1 MKKHV
6 QGKINRRNFIKGSL
20 ATLALASVPDISIAS
35 APPRKLLPPI
45 DYSKEIIL
53 KNCTLIDMVKPGS
66 IKKGSIKFAH
76 GKIVALGASPFDETH
91 AEVIDMEGAYVLP
104 GLIDGHCH
112 TTASPVFGTSLRQ
125 IPAILREGLR
135 QYTLC
140 IESGITTVRDL
151 GAFAPML
158 HSNIKKI
165 EKGDL
170 VGPRVVYCNAIMNLK
185 GSHPDVKPTDV
196 SMFAELIKPFIG
208 MIPANFETMADLKET
223 LLENAKGASF
233 IKLTVDNKSV
243 FCKTGN
249 IPVYSDEHLREIFNF
264 AEKHNLPVSC
274 HNHRKWGFDRI
285 TRYPINSLEHMIGDA
300 RLSDQE
306 IMRLVKKKIA
316 IVPTLTV
323 AQSYLLDE
331 AYLSG
336 IPKQFQTD
344 FIMNEIAVRKNY
356 MKNEAQQHFD
366 PKIIQA
372 TIDELKYYKTLG
384 WDHLIEHKKYLV
396 NPDLYFGI
404 MLYGPE
410 NLRRMKEAGVL
421 IGCGIDA
428 GMPYTFF
435 GGQYREYELL
445 SRLGFKNDEILR
457 CATINNAR
465 ILKMDDKIGSL
476 AAGKL
481 ADIAV
486 FPENPLQKIEA
497 LRKPSMVFKDGRLLH
512 CRVQLKKVNSKTVS
526 G

>member
-1 MKKHV
+1 MKKNT
-6 QGKINRRNFIKGSL
+6 GNSLSRRNFIKGSM
-20 ATLALASVPDISIAS
+20 AAAAVAALPDVPIAS
-35 APPRKLLPPI
+35 AQPHKVVPPI

-53 KNCTLIDMVKPGS
+53 KNCTIIDMVRPGT
-66 IKKGSIKFAH
+66 IKNGSLKFVN
-76 GKIVALGASPFDETH
+76 GKIIAVDASPFNENH
-91 AEVIDMEGAYVLP
+91 AEVIDMGGKYVTP
-104 GLIDGHCH
+104 GLIDAHCH
-112 TTASPVFGTSLRQ
+112 TTASPVFGTSLWQ
-125 IPAILREGLR
+125 IPTIFREGQR

-151 GAFAPML
+151 GAFAPIL

-170 VGPRVVYCNAIMNLK
+170 VGPRVVYCNSIINLK
-185 GSHPDVKPTDV
+185 GSHPDVKPADV
-196 SMFAELIKPFIG
+196 SIFAELIKPFIG
-208 MIPANFETMADLKET
+208 MIPANFENMEDLKEA
-223 LLENAKGASF
+223 LAENAKGASF

-243 FCKTGN
+243 FCRPGN

-306 IMRLVKKKIA
+306 ITRLVKQKIA
-316 IVPTLTV
+316 VVPTLTV

-356 MKNEAQQHFD
+356 MKNEAPQHFD
-366 PKIIQA
+366 PKIIQS
-372 TIDELKYYKTLG
+372 TVDELKYYKTLG
-384 WDHLIEHKKYLV
+384 WNHLIEHKKYLV

-410 NLRRMKEAGVL
+410 NLRRMKDAGVL

-445 SRLGFKNDEILR
+445 SRVGFKNNEILK
-457 CATINNAR
+457 CVTINNAR
-465 ILKMDDKIGSL
+465 VLRMEDKIGSL
-476 AAGKL
+476 TAGKL

-486 FPENPLQKIEA
+486 YSENPLKKIEA
-497 LRKPSMVFKDGRLLH
+497 LRRPLMVFKDGRLVH
-512 CRVQLKKVNSKTVS
+512 CRLERLKGSNIAA
-526 G
+526 